1 MPAVVIGPP
10 QRSEQMWQALKVHI
24 TRERQRKKQ
33 EQEADAEEERQRK
46 ERERQQKQDVMT
58 LGETREQISNL
69 ENELSQLKDEKHQLF
84 LQLKK
89 VLNEDDNRRRLIK
102 ETSVCSEV
110 LTTVGGYPGTG
121 TSVVHP
127 QLFLPLPTR
136 SPLYKVT
143 AATPTHTLLPSGP
156 LKRAHTPSPP
166 PTASPYHAGYGY
178 KPPPNMPSYN
188 PPPAKS
194 EEAARRSGDS
204 RAVLWNKNN
213 QYPTSSFYSTPTGQS
228 VYSYT
233 TPSTQQTREPE
244 PTKLT
249 YLSVSRDSL
258 TAREPEPA
266 KPTYLSVNR
275 ATLST
280 HQGAYVTSLHS
291 LDHKG
296 AYSEDKFYLRPSSH
310 VTVHGGAI
318 PIQQPPQGAK
328 TGGITSG
335 YPIRASQPPPGPYPP
350 PPTGTYV
357 SASAANVPGRLL
369 YTQPRARYL
378 QREV

>member
-1 MPAVVIGPP
+1 
-10 QRSEQMWQALKVHI
+10 MWQALKVHI
-24 TRERQRKKQ
+24 TRERQRKRQ

-89 VLNEDDNRRRLIK
+89 VLNEDDNRRRQLIK

-110 LTTVGGYPGTG
+110 LTAVGGYPGTG
-121 TSVVHP
+121 PRVVHP
-127 QLFLPLPTR
+127 QLFLPLPR
-136 SPLYKVT
+136 SSSPLYKV
-143 AATPTHTLLPSGP
+143 AVGTPTHTLLPSGP
-156 LKRAHTPSPP
+156 LKRTHSPSPP

-178 KPPPNMPSYN
+178 KPPPSIPSYN
-188 PPPAKS
+188 PAPPKS

-213 QYPTSSFYSTPTGQS
+213 QYSASGFYSGPTGQS
-228 VYSYT
+228 VYSYS
-233 TPSTQQTREPE
+233 TPTSQQSREPD
-244 PTKLT
+244 PVKPV
-249 YLSVSRDSL
+249 YLSG
-258 TAREPEPA
+258 
-266 KPTYLSVNR
+266 NR
-275 ATLST
+275 GTLST
-280 HQGAYVTSLHS
+280 HQTAYVTSLHS

-296 AYSEDKFYLRPSSH
+296 AYAEDKFYLRPSSH

-335 YPIRASQPPPGPYPP
+335 YPVRAPQPPPGPYPP
-350 PPTGTYV
+350 PPPGTYV
-357 SASAANVPGRLL
+357 SASGANVPGRLL
-369 YTQPRARYL
+369 YTQPGARYL